1 MQKGKYANC
10 ECNMPTDMIVHY
22 TSKEELAAMQ
32 KFMEL
37 FKTVKVPEPK
47 PEPKPEPPKPK
58 GPTKA
63 LTIIADYITDYTPD
77 SFTQIYKIYWKFFGT
92 DYGKAVDCRN
102 DPAWTEEMPRSF
114 KEMNFPGGTFPL
126 ELFGE
131 KCTYRNSG
139 DNVGKLFCG
148 DKVIECF
155 WDPLNKDPTNSGK
168 GETVSYVCEKNW
180 QREKIFTCPY

>member
-1 MQKGKYANC
+1 
-10 ECNMPTDMIVHY
+10 
-22 TSKEELAAMQ
+22 MQ

-37 FKTVKVPEPK
+37 FKTVKLPETK

-58 GPTKA
+58 EPTKA
-63 LTIIADYITDYTPD
+63 LTIVADYMTFYTPG
-77 SFTQIYKIYWKFFGT
+77 SFGQVNKIFWRFFGT

-102 DPAWTEEMPRSF
+102 DPAWTQERRVTF
-114 KEMNFPGGTFPL
+114 NTGWVYPGGTFPL
-126 ELFGE
+126 DLFGE

-148 DKVIECF
+148 DKAIECF
-155 WDPLNKDPTNSGK
+155 WDPVSKDPAKSGNHERVTYACDK
-168 GETVSYVCEKNW
+168 DW